1 MGRIGKI
8 GLNLS
13 LAGLGGVVVWL
24 LYALLKGTVLPQIV
38 GVTPVEAP
46 DPLDGQIFQVDVR
59 NGVGVSGLAK
69 DMRHYLISK
78 GYDVVEV
85 GNHASFDEPETIV
98 IDRLG
103 NLEIAKRI
111 ATSLGLPEG
120 RVRQDIRQ
128 DYFLDASVIIGKDYA
143 QFQPFSDPETSKEP
157 LPK

>member
-8 GLNLS
+8 GLNVT
-13 LAGLGGVVVWL
+13 LAGLGAVVVWL
-24 LYALLKGTVLPQIV
+24 LYALLKGTVLPEV
-38 GVTPVEAP
+38 AGVIPEEAP
-46 DPLDGQIFQVDVR
+46 DSLAGEIFQVDVR
-59 NGVGVSGLAK
+59 NGAGITGLAK

-85 GNHASFDEPETIV
+85 GNHTSFDEPETIV
-98 IDRLG
+98 IDRVG

-111 ATSLGLPEG
+111 ATSLGLPED
-120 RVRQDIRQ
+120 RARQDIRQ

-143 QFQPFSDPETSKEP
+143 QFQPFSIPEASKEP